1 VAIRG
6 RDAVLVLVLAGV
18 VIGALFGAGVG
29 LLKYLADPYNQLPA
43 ITFWLLGSLAATNPR
58 DLTSLLPAVA
68 IGLVPLALLRWRI
81 DVMTLGDEEATALGL
96 DTRVLRIVVIAAA
109 TLMTS
114 AAVAASGI
122 IGWVGLVVPH
132 LARLTVGPAFT
143 RLLPVSVLFGAG
155 YLLAVDTVARTL
167 GAVEL
172 PLGVLTAA
180 LGTPVFLWLLGFGRR
195 TAWS

>member
-1 VAIRG
+1 
-6 RDAVLVLVLAGV
+6 
-18 VIGALFGAGVG
+18 
-29 LLKYLADPYNQLPA
+29 
-43 ITFWLLGSLAATNPR
+43 
-58 DLTSLLPAVA
+58 
-68 IGLVPLALLRWRI
+68 
-81 DVMTLGDEEATALGL
+81 
-96 DTRVLRIVVIAAA
+96 
-109 TLMTS
+109 
-114 AAVAASGI
+114 
-122 IGWVGLVVPH
+122 
-132 LARLTVGPAFT
+132 LTVGTAFT